1 MIETEGFLP
10 FDIANEPQ
18 EPACSMPLPL
28 DRQRSGNTPLLIA
41 GGYDRNDLA
50 IPGNGSTSEAAHA
63 GSLAGG
69 LSPADFS
76 AWFDVLSPASMAGGL
91 GAAYSVPQP
100 GAPSLVNPSFE
111 IGERA

>member
-1 MIETEGFLP
+1 
-10 FDIANEPQ
+10 
-18 EPACSMPLPL
+18 MPLPL